1 MRYRR
6 LFNSPILL
14 SIIVCWLT
22 LYSCFAL
29 ALHKKDLSTF
39 STDCKVYYMAS
50 ATLMSGKNPYNP
62 ADMFYTCRLR
72 DPKGMWVG
80 GGSGAASNVPLPFVL
95 FTPFTI
101 FDWATASRL
110 IFALN
115 LLCIPLIFTLSAKV
129 LDDKLPAHRLYFLCF
144 ISAIFPPVWKD
155 VYVGQNALTVLAA
168 QLGCCALVGTS
179 NPVAVFALI
188 SFACNKIT
196 CSAPVFLVSIVKGVP
211 SEKLAALIAFAAFV
225 ALNILIVLHMGWHSF
240 LVHYSQANSML
251 FGPNACNDPYTS
263 GRLIRIDDAPLLA
276 MFVPRSLLTP
286 CCLML
291 SVVLAIPLVAL
302 IFYRKSSPGVVLISS
317 LLYTLTTLYHRPYDA
332 VLALPFIY
340 FTLRESNCK
349 HSLAAGFRLASLL
362 AVVLVFGDH
371 NVFNV
376 FNHAATRFD
385 FPFIRPVITIS
396 MYLSMVF
403 PELRRTALKSQ
414 ATTKPILGSIALSI

>member
-129 LDDKLPAHRLYFLCF
+129 LDDKIPAHRLYFLCF

-196 CSAPVFLVSIVKGVP
+196 CSAPVFLVSIVKGCRSFILHYESLTVNIVWLP
-211 SEKLAALIAFAAFV
+211 DSDWRHYLRLCLYSVTITCLVFSTTQPLASIF
-225 ALNILIVLHMGWHSF
+225 H
-240 LVHYSQANSML
+240 L
-251 FGPNACNDPYTS
+251 FG
-263 GRLIRIDDAPLLA
+263 R
-276 MFVPRSLLTP
+276 
-286 CCLML
+286 
-291 SVVLAIPLVAL
+291 
-302 IFYRKSSPGVVLISS
+302 
-317 LLYTLTTLYHRPYDA
+317 
-332 VLALPFIY
+332 
-340 FTLRESNCK
+340 
-349 HSLAAGFRLASLL
+349 
-362 AVVLVFGDH
+362 
-371 NVFNV
+371 
-376 FNHAATRFD
+376 
-385 FPFIRPVITIS
+385 
-396 MYLSMVF
+396 
-403 PELRRTALKSQ
+403 
-414 ATTKPILGSIALSI
+414 